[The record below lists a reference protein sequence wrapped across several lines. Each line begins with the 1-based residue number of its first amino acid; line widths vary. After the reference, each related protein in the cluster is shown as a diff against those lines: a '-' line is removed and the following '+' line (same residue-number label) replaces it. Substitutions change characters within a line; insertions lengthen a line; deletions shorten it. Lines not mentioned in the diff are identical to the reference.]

1 MKKVLLA
8 VTGTAM
14 TIACSG
20 NDGPGGAMSA
30 TRAQVGSPS
39 VRTSYTFTLAPVQS
53 AALPDKTTT
62 ETEQGPSRGAN
73 APSLAVPEYR
83 EVTLPA
89 GMVLAL
95 RLTSTVASD
104 SSEIE
109 DAVGAALRE
118 DVMVDGH
125 LIVPAGAE
133 LRGRVV
139 DVDRS
144 GRIKGLARV
153 AFQFT
158 TLEHDGDEY
167 NLSTEAIERY
177 AEATKGEDA
186 TKIGLGAGTGAVVGA
201 ILDGGT
207 GAVKGA
213 AIGAAA
219 ATGAVLVTRGAEVK
233 LEPGEVV
240 DTRLTAA
247 VPVRV
252 RAY

>member
-1 MKKVLLA
+1 MKKSLLV
-8 VTGTAM
+8 VTGTLM
-14 TIACSG
+14 TAACSG
-20 NDGPGGAMSA
+20 NSAGSMSA
-30 TRAQVGSPS
+30 AAAHAVSPS
-39 VRTSYTFTLAPVQS
+39 VRTSYTFTVAPVESAGQAEGVADASRNADPS
-53 AALPDKTTT
+53 AAAL
-62 ETEQGPSRGAN
+62 
-73 APSLAVPEYR
+73 PEYR

-95 RLTSTVASD
+95 RLTSAVASD

-109 DAVGAALRE
+109 DAVAAALRE
-118 DVMVDGH
+118 DIMVDGH
-125 LIVPAGAE
+125 LIVPAGTE

-144 GRIKGLARV
+144 GRVKGLARV

-167 NLSTEAIERY
+167 ELPTEAIERF
-177 AEATKGEDA
+177 ADATKGEDA
-186 TKIGLGAGTGAVVGA
+186 TKIGLGAGAGAAVGA
-201 ILDGGT
+201 ILGGGD

-213 AIGAAA
+213 TIGAAA
-219 ATGAVLVTRGAEVK
+219 ATGAVLATRGAEVR
-233 LEPGEVV
+233 LEPGEVM

-252 RAY
+252 RTN